1 MIPLLVIIALGVLAI
16 LAVTLRLA
24 IDLRAIRAHLLPDI
38 HAALLRQAWSYAPLG
53 HYPHMP
59 PHDISR
65 KAAFHFPH
73 MHMVKSGYNA
83 AWEWRDGRWRMVSQ
97 DLPPGVDPGPPPA
110 KPGAYDGE
118 IVTTRLPG
126 QE

>member
-24 IDLRAIRAHLLPDI
+24 IDLRAIRANLLPDI
-38 HAALLRQAWSYAPLG
+38 HAALLRQSWSYAPLG

-65 KAAFHFPH
+65 NAAFHFHH
-73 MHMVKSGYNA
+73 MPKAGYIA
-83 AWEWRDGRWRMVSQ
+83 AWEWRDGGWRLVSQ

-110 KPGAYDGE
+110 RPGTYDGE
-118 IVTTRLPG
+118 TVTTRLPG

>member
-16 LAVTLRLA
+16 LAVALRLA
-24 IDLRAIRAHLLPDI
+24 VDLRAIRTHLLPDI

-59 PHDISR
+59 PRDIAR
-65 KAAFHFPH
+65 QAAFPYLH

-83 AWEWRDGRWRMVSQ
+83 AWEWRDGGWRLVSR

-110 KPGAYDGE
+110 RPGTYDGE
-118 IVTTRLPG
+118 TVTTRLPG
-126 QE
+126 RE